1 MIEISEKEFLSG
13 KHDTLILD
21 ELSKDNLVIFPSE
34 SSYCFAGCAK
44 SETVCKK
51 IHKAKKQ
58 EKTRPISV
66 IINDIEKI
74 EDQLELGEKGRDLL
88 HANFGTP
95 LTVLFK
101 KKTNL
106 PCTSN
111 DFVGVGIPLNKTS
124 LKLCD
129 LHQNPLTATSANI
142 FGNPT
147 IYSPTKIKEH
157 FKDTDFVFINAGE
170 LKTRAPST
178 SYHFEENRILR
189 AGEISL
195 DEIKKVLK

>member
-1 MIEISEKEFLSG
+1 MIEINEKEFLSG
-13 KHDTLILD
+13 KHDTLILE
-21 ELSKDNLVIFPSE
+21 ELSKENLIIFPSE

-44 SETVCKK
+44 SETVCTK
-51 IHKAKKQ
+51 IHKTKKQ

-66 IINDIEKI
+66 IVNTVEKI
-74 EDQLELGEKGRDLL
+74 KDHLDLGKKGEELLKT
-88 HANFGTP
+88 NFGVPFTI
-95 LTVLFK
+95 LFK
-101 KKTNL
+101 KKTDL

-111 DFVGVGIPLNKTS
+111 DFLGVGIPLNKTS

-129 LHQNPLTATSANI
+129 LHPNPLTATSANI
-142 FGNPT
+142 FGNST
-147 IYSPTKIKEH
+147 IYSPSEIKKH
-157 FKDTDFVFINAGE
+157 FGKEDFVFINAGE